1 MFDLIP
7 AARHINSTTSIPAPT
22 NIENIYKL
30 VHKWI

>member
-7 AARHINSTTSIPAPT
+7 AARHINSTIPAPT